1 MKNWLLLIL
10 FISVN
15 VFSQTDTLTIK
26 KEGRFKVAGKAIKN
40 GFLSI
45 PGDFT
50 EMGKSF
56 SDDWTKTAIYAG
68 GIVGLIAVD
77 KYTTSFL
84 KDKIEPT
91 IDYSLPNIDAVN
103 FGKGYRFNNLLRDN
117 NAYMTYPIIGLYAG
131 SLIANY
137 GKGQTVAINA
147 FKAVAYSYVISH
159 LILKTVF
166 ARNRPNPDGNLFS
179 DDLPRNN
186 YTKDNWDFGNF
197 HPVYFSTHEAGTSFP
212 SYHATT
218 YFTLAKV
225 IQMEY
230 NNYWIPYTFA
240 TVIFMAELKDHNHW
254 VSDLVVGGLIG
265 TVIGRSVVKSSRKQL
280 SKSDTSSNKLGF
292 LNLKMQKQLVP
303 QISRNSVGLHFIGT
317 F

>member
-1 MKNWLLLIL
+1 MKNWILLIL
-10 FISVN
+10 LVSLKV
-15 VFSQTDTLTIK
+15 SAQTDSLKPIK
-26 KEGRFKVAGKAIKN
+26 DNRFKVAGKAIKN
-40 GFLSI
+40 GVLSV
-45 PGDFT
+45 PGDFS

-56 SDDWTKTAIYAG
+56 SNDWTKTAIYAV

-91 IDYSLPNIDAVN
+91 IDYSLPNIDAVK
-103 FGKGYRFNNLLRDN
+103 FGDDPTHSNWLRGN
-117 NAYMTYPIIGLYAG
+117 NAYMTYPLIGLYAG

-137 GKGQTVAINA
+137 SKGQTVAINA
-147 FKAVAYSYVISH
+147 FKAMTYSFVISH

-166 ARNRPNPDGNLFS
+166 ARNRPNPGGNLFS
-179 DDLPRNN
+179 DDPAKLN

-197 HPVYFSTHEAGTSFP
+197 HPIYYGTNEAGTSMP

-218 YFTLAKV
+218 YFALAKV

-265 TVIGRSVVKSSRKQL
+265 TIIGRSVVKSSRNQIV
-280 SKSDTSSNKLGF
+280 KSDSSSNKLGF
-292 LNLKMQKQLVP
+292 LNVKMQKQLVP
-303 QISRNSVGLHFIGT
+303 QISRNAIGFHFIGT